1 MDVLLVNG
9 MDFSGTEAV
18 TAHIGQHILK
28 SILEPEFETKI
39 ISFDDLVR
47 KK

>member
-28 SILEPEFETKI
+28 Q
-39 ISFDDLVR
+39 R
-47 KK
+47 